1 MSHTIMR
8 IVWGWDL
15 TCCNPSRLSSSH
27 FWYACSIYVLLGCQ
41 WVVYAKYSRNPVLP
55 AQSTAAPCC
64 YWATSQGNQVSWIF
78 LCHSC
83 WCFWVLASSTG
94 CIWRVI
100 EEEQYPASCSCSGEG
115 STSLQL
121 PFQSDNQFC
130 TLWHMGYSILSDPRC
145 VWVILNFIWIDDHW
159 ICNSWPHSQ

>member
-1 MSHTIMR
+1 MSHTITR

-94 CIWRVI
+94 CIWRVN
-100 EEEQYPASCSCSGEG
+100 
-115 STSLQL
+115 STQL
-121 PFQSDNQFC
+121 PVHVLERVWCLCNYRFNQIINSAPSDIWVTAFF
-130 TLWHMGYSILSDPRC
+130 LIPGVYESFLILYE
-145 VWVILNFIWIDDHW
+145 
-159 ICNSWPHSQ
+159 